1 MENCQVEKEE
11 DEAETAVDEGALGLD
26 LLLSERDRMDEETR
40 NARGPVTR
48 TAPAK
53 RGGTSLGA
61 ATKLPR
67 LEPDL
72 PVAGQQQLGIQ
83 QFLITPRNIAGG

>member
-1 MENCQVEKEE
+1 MFASQTASTACTTTSPVTTVENCQVEKEE

-53 RGGTSLGA
+53 R
-61 ATKLPR
+61 R
-67 LEPDL
+67 
-72 PVAGQQQLGIQ
+72 
-83 QFLITPRNIAGG
+83 